1 LETEKNILG
10 LTKALF
16 WDVDPQTVDLQ
27 KHASYIIEKV
37 IALGTMEDFKIIKQY
52 YGIPKIKRIIK
63 KLRYMNDRDLN
74 FYSTY
79 FNIPL
84 KDFRCYK
91 LKLLNLTHW
100 EY

>member
-1 LETEKNILG
+1 MG

-16 WDVDPQTVDLQ
+16 WDVDSQTVDLQ

-37 IALGTMEDFKIIKQY
+37 ITLGTMEDFKIIKQY

-63 KLRYMNDRDLN
+63 KLRYLNDRDLN
-74 FYSTY
+74 FYGTY

-91 LKLLNLTHW
+91 LKQLNLTPW